1 MDILYF
7 SSGMLTVAFLYAV
20 VGVFKL
26 KQQVKQLENFAEDI
40 QRQTDQNLFDTSRH
54 LSEQAD
60 EIYRFVDSRVDK
72 LEARL
77 TKNS

>member
-26 KQQVKQLENFAEDI
+26 KQQVKQLENFAESI
-40 QRQTDQNLFDTSRH
+40 QRQTDQNLFDNSRH